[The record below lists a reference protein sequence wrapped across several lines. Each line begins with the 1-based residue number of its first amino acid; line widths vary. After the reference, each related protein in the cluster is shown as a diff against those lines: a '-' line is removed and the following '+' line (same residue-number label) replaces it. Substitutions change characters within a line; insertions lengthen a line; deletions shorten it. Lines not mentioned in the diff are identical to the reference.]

1 MIDEIEILFK
11 RNVSE
16 ILNLKWKE
24 KPQKG
29 TGTFHYTS
37 DLPKQFLGWDKNIV
51 SEISRL
57 KKIADNK
64 DG

>member
-1 MIDEIEILFK
+1 MKLKFYLKEML
-11 RNVSE
+11 SE

-29 TGTFHYTS
+29 TGTFHYVS